1 MAHFYLIDELVS
13 TVVGELLSLRGSEG
27 RHAATVSRVR
37 VGESLLVGNG
47 RGLIV
52 STTALTVEKDVVTL
66 EVTNVDGIALP
77 TTQITL
83 VQALAKNDRDERAVE
98 ACTELGID
106 AILPWAAERSI
117 SKWEGPKVAKGRSR
131 WGAIVREATKQ
142 SIRAYIPEVLA
153 YEKASVFVKTLAGT
167 QLIVLDPTGDV
178 SLGEMSL
185 PVSARHDESTSG
197 VALSDGA
204 PFASFALIVGPE
216 GGITPSELALLRANG
231 ATIATLGKN
240 ILRTSTAGPAAL
252 AILSSRLRR
261 L

>member
-1 MAHFYLIDELVS
+1 MAHFYLIDELVN

-52 STTALTVEKDVVTL
+52 SATALTVEKDVVTL

-77 TTQITL
+77 TTSITL
-83 VQALAKNDRDERAVE
+83 VQALAKNDRDERAIE

-106 AILPWAAERSI
+106 AVLPWAAERSI
-117 SKWEGPKVAKGRSR
+117 SKWEGPKVSKGRSR

-142 SIRAYIPEVLA
+142 SIRAYVPEVLA

-178 SLGEMSL
+178 SLSEMSL
-185 PVSARHDESTSG
+185 AVSAWHDESPSE
-197 VALSDGA
+197 VFLPDGA
-204 PFASFALIVGPE
+204 PVASFALIVGPE

-231 ATIATLGKN
+231 ATIATLGRN